1 MKSDSASSTASPTA
15 TPTATPGPLTITV
28 TAEVEADETA
38 GVYYVTSIPS
48 YIFEDDVHV
57 TVNQKHLLSAG
68 NVTTEDKTAEI
79 VAAVASLVAGRTFV
93 QRAEEKAE
101 PFDFS
106 FHPSCPDEV
115 DFVTRQLW
123 RRGIG
128 LTVDT
133 EAGPSVCAKR
143 SRGFGKELEEAAREF
158 SQQGLL
164 FRPGVSYKIRLV
176 APVTPA
182 GKEPARTESWA
193 MKNSQQFILPDPTK
207 LYAIEYS
214 RVAFVKKVRN
224 VGFND
229 GMLTDF
235 QQHLPSPVLGF
246 LGIPKAIIQAMV
258 PIPAATDAGSGSTS
272 GTNPPKN

>member
-1 MKSDSASSTASPTA
+1 MLRLTTCLPVIIAGLVSLSLHFLGCQTLVTTNRPPSLNRVEGMLYYLPIGKITIKGDYGKGEPTSRLKSDSASSTASPTA
-15 TPTATPGPLTITV
+15 TPRPVTITV
-28 TAEVEADETA
+28 AAEVEADETA
-38 GVYYVTSIPS
+38 GVYYVTSIPN
-48 YIFEDDVHV
+48 YMFEDDVHV

-79 VAAVASLVAGRTFV
+79 VAAVASLVAGRTFL

-182 GKEPARTESWA
+182 GEEPATTESWA
-193 MKNSQQFILPDPTK
+193 MKNT
-207 LYAIEYS
+207 
-214 RVAFVKKVRN
+214 
-224 VGFND
+224 
-229 GMLTDF
+229 
-235 QQHLPSPVLGF
+235 
-246 LGIPKAIIQAMV
+246 
-258 PIPAATDAGSGSTS
+258 
-272 GTNPPKN
+272 

>member
-1 MKSDSASSTASPTA
+1 M
-15 TPTATPGPLTITV
+15 
-28 TAEVEADETA
+28 
-38 GVYYVTSIPS
+38 
-48 YIFEDDVHV
+48 FEDDVHV

-93 QRAEEKAE
+93 QRAEEK
-101 PFDFS
+101 
-106 FHPSCPDEV
+106 
-115 DFVTRQLW
+115 
-123 RRGIG
+123 
-128 LTVDT
+128 LT
-133 EAGPSVCAKR
+133 
-143 SRGFGKELEEAAREF
+143 
-158 SQQGLL
+158 
-164 FRPGVSYKIRLV
+164 
-176 APVTPA
+176 
-182 GKEPARTESWA
+182 
-193 MKNSQQFILPDPTK
+193 
-207 LYAIEYS
+207 

-272 GTNPPKN
+272 GTNPPKKRLQSHFRGSQDSA